1 MKICLVGSSGGHLA
15 HLCALESCW
24 DGYERFWVTFKK
36 EDAIS
41 RIGSEKTYWCF
52 HPTNRNM
59 PNLIRNALLAVRVL
73 HKEKPDLIVSTGAGV
88 AIPFFWIGK
97 LMGCKSIFIEV
108 YDRIDR
114 PTLTGKLVYP
124 VADVFI
130 IQWEGLR
137 EAYPKAINLGTI
149 F

>member
-1 MKICLVGSSGGHLA
+1 
-15 HLCALESCW
+15 
-24 DGYERFWVTFKK
+24 
-36 EDAIS
+36 
-41 RIGSEKTYWCF
+41 
-52 HPTNRNM
+52 M